1 MKEKLRNLEG
11 RSRRNNLRI
20 DGIDENGQESWGDSE
35 EKVHAF
41 FWQNLGLKNIEIER
55 AHRTGL
61 KKDGRPRTI
70 VLNLQK
76 YKDKIRILKE
86 SHRLKGTNC
95 FINEDFSRETVV
107 IRKKLFAEVKQRRS
121 NGENVSVRYDKIV
134 YFNKNFENNLNK

>member
-1 MKEKLRNLEG
+1 MED

-76 YKDKIRILKE
+76 YKDQIRILKE
-86 SHRLKGTNC
+86 SHRLKGKNC

-107 IRKKLFAEVKQRRS
+107 IPKKLFAEVKQRRS

-134 YFNKNFENNLNK
+134 YLNKNFENNLNK